1 MVASLHRDSGQSGH
15 KGLEFI
21 VTRFPARI
29 E

>member
-21 VTRFPARI
+21 VPRLPVQV